1 MGNADIDVPGMPPT
15 NPSLERLETIVR
27 LCEQADRRA
36 DVKIARAEAEKLRAS
51 GALAAARAD
60 RDAWIANNPDP
71 QLMMF

>member
-36 DVKIARAEAEKLRAS
+36 DAKIACAEAEKLRAS
-51 GALAAARAD
+51 GALAAAQAD